1 MLISLKLSIIFY
13 GEAVTEKYLFDTY
26 PIYDYLGDACTAA
39 KKYMAEHPEADSRA
53 VYAAAQ
59 NAAMSYEY
67 SEELRLKPFKL
78 VLAVAIRTAD
88 YNSRRKEEEMAIKP
102 RVTDETVEAIRR
114 DLEEGELNRLAISE
128 KYGVSTTTIGRIAQ
142 GKIHP
147 SSGNAPIKAVPKPE
161 KEKSPE
167 PVKVEF
173 FENGFP
179 VDYEE
184 QKEEADCKKEEPE
197 EICETIENEF
207 EDDGVNF
214 FVMMNELVKFA
225 MENISG
231 AYVLEQAASNLNNCA
246 GIHIADGSGRRYT
259 LKLEERKEEK

>member
-1 MLISLKLSIIFY
+1 MI
-13 GEAVTEKYLFDTY
+13 EKYLFDTY

-39 KKYMAEHPEADSRA
+39 KKYIAEHPEADSRA

-88 YNSRRKEEEMAIKP
+88 YNSRRKEEMGIKP

-114 DLEEGELNRLAISE
+114 DLEEGKLSHHSIAE
-128 KYGVSTTTIGRIAQ
+128 KHGTSKSTVGRIAQ

-179 VDYEE
+179 ADYEE
-184 QKEEADCKKEEPE
+184 RKAEADCKEEEPE

-214 FVMMNELVKFA
+214 FVIMNELVKFA

-231 AYVLEQAASNLNNCA
+231 AYVLEQAASNVRNSA
-246 GIHIADGSGRRYT
+246 GIVLTDGSGRLYV
-259 LKLEERKEEK
+259 LKLEERKDEK

>member
-1 MLISLKLSIIFY
+1 MKEVYRSKVY
-13 GEAVTEKYLFDTY
+13 TER
-26 PIYDYLGDACTAA
+26 PA
-39 KKYMAEHPEADSRA
+39 
-53 VYAAAQ
+53 YA
-59 NAAMSYEY
+59 
-67 SEELRLKPFKL
+67 
-78 VLAVAIRTAD
+78 
-88 YNSRRKEEEMAIKP
+88 
-102 RVTDETVEAIRR
+102 
-114 DLEEGELNRLAISE
+114 DLEA
-128 KYGVSTTTIGRIAQ
+128 
-142 GKIHP
+142 
-147 SSGNAPIKAVPKPE
+147 PKPE

-184 QKEEADCKKEEPE
+184 QKAEADCKKQEPE

-225 MENISG
+225 LENISG
-231 AYVLEQAASNLNNCA
+231 AYVLEQAASNVRNSA
-246 GIHIADGSGRRYT
+246 GISLTDGSGRLYV